1 MLPETAS
8 HFEHGLADL
17 VHDLAVVGEG
27 LLGFR
32 GELHVRAG
40 EVNEDGCRPFGHTA
54 TTGLVQPVLAPV
66 HRFDGFRE
74 QASALLVHQRDA
86 IGKSEHFNGFVGGH
100 PVAKDEPDF
109 DLVGVALGDRG

>member
-1 MLPETAS
+1 M
-8 HFEHGLADL
+8 
-17 VHDLAVVGEG
+17 
-27 LLGFR
+27 
-32 GELHVRAG
+32 
-40 EVNEDGCRPFGHTA
+40 NEDGGRPLGHTA

-86 IGKSEHFNGFVGGH
+86 ICKSKHFDGFVGGH

-109 DLVGVALGDRG
+109 DLVGVALGDGG